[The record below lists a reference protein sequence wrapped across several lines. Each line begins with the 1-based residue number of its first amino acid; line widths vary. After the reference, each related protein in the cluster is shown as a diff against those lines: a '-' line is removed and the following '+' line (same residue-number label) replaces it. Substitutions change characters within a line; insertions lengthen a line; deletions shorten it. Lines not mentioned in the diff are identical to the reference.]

1 MAPSAAL
8 KKRRSKPLSLIEV
21 SGFAST
27 MVFLV
32 ALFLVRVSD
41 YHDLPQSYH
50 AKPLPGA
57 NREGLNAM
65 RDGMLY
71 LDYQR
76 VSMNDLPAFLREGV
90 KKWLRAEGLS

>member
-1 MAPSAAL
+1 MKPWRPSAAL
-8 KKRRSKPLSLIEV
+8 KKRRSKPLFLIKV

-41 YHDLPQSYH
+41 YHDLPQIAIDLAQSYH

-57 NREGLNAM
+57 NREDALHLNVM
-65 RDGMLY
+65 RDAMLY
-71 LDYQR
+71 WIT
-76 VSMNDLPAFLREGV
+76 NAFQ
-90 KKWLRAEGLS
+90 